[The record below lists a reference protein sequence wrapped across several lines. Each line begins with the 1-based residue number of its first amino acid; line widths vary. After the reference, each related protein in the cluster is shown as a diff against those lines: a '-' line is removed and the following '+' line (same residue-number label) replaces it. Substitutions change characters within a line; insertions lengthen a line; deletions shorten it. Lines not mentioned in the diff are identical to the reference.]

1 MSRGKAES
9 SLGPEPLAIRDE
21 DEPETNNRVSK
32 PEWKMSNRTLLVFI
46 TICVLTLMVALDSTS
61 IGVAL
66 PVSTIDLHCYT
77 CSADQE

>member
-1 MSRGKAES
+1 MSGAKAES
-9 SLGPEPLAIRDE
+9 SLGPEPLAIREE
-21 DEPETNNRVSK
+21 DESETTNRVSK

-66 PVSTIDLHCYT
+66 PVSTIDLC
-77 CSADQE
+77 

>member
-1 MSRGKAES
+1 MSGGETDPAS
-9 SLGPEPLAIRDE
+9 VPEPLAIRDE
-21 DEPETNNRVSK
+21 HESETTNRVSK

-66 PVSTIDLHCYT
+66 PVSTTDLR
-77 CSADQE
+77 